1 MPQGDE
7 LNIIQQVLGLGLSG
21 VLLIALSILW
31 RAYQSLLREYIEDL
45 QRIAA
50 LKQQQEQ
57 IQSVV
62 ETWKN
67 KPKKDEGGG
76 I

>member
-1 MPQGDE
+1 MPQE
-7 LNIIQQVLGLGLSG
+7 EINIVQQILGLGLSG
-21 VLLIALSILW
+21 VLLVGIFILW
-31 RAYQSLLREYIEDL
+31 RAYQQLLREYIEDL

-67 KPKKDEGGG
+67 KQSGHEGSG